1 MNVRKK
7 EKVMVQLM
15 LGTSLILGFIPPLIM
30 FLASRKKKIF
40 YRETSRKALN
50 FHLTIFPLFLV
61 SYILPS
67 SFKSFSYIILI
78 IESFFILNA
87 MISILIHKP
96 YKYWVLPY
104 LKERR

>member
-40 YRETSRKALN
+40 YRKQVVKL
-50 FHLTIFPLFLV
+50 
-61 SYILPS
+61 
-67 SFKSFSYIILI
+67 
-78 IESFFILNA
+78 
-87 MISILIHKP
+87 
-96 YKYWVLPY
+96 
-104 LKERR
+104 

>member
-1 MNVRKK
+1 MHVRRK

-40 YRETSRKALN
+40 YREASRKALN

-78 IESFFILNA
+78 IESFLF
-87 MISILIHKP
+87 
-96 YKYWVLPY
+96 
-104 LKERR
+104 